1 MSSNNLVV
9 SLPKTIIK
17 LATRIQEPVLYS
29 VMESLVSSDILSSN
43 GKMFHV
49 DIETVEEFL
58 QRFKVQNYDA
68 LRKVSKDESRSA
80 MLLAN
85 ALPVHV
91 LTDMQRRLQPL
102 LLTECTFEKLE
113 AQLLISYGV
122 KKSVVAASVTFHTRK
137 QKSTES
143 IESYAKA
150 LNSLASQCEYEK
162 CCRDK
167 LVRNVFISGLRS
179 SKLVKTLIVDASEL
193 SFAECVERAKIHEQI
208 SNDVDKMTPPE
219 NIQNAYRVQASS

>member
-162 CCRDK
+162 CYRDK
-167 LVRNVFISGLRS
+167 LVRNVFISGVRS
-179 SKLVKTLIVDASEL
+179 SKIVKTPIVDDSEL